1 MRSEAAAYEET
12 NAPVERRNLRLFMLS
27 FEVYSATAQICRDRV
42 YSVDQIALEARI
54 MRIRLCWRTAS
65 ALLLA
70 AFSVAAQ
77 INTGQIT
84 GRVFDSTGAVV
95 PGVMVTVTSEG
106 TGAALS
112 ATTGTGGNYSFPTLS
127 RGNYSIRVTKEGFR
141 PEERSGVVVE
151 AASRL
156 ALDFTLEIGQ
166 VTEAV
171 QVTAQAQQV
180 QTGSGDVSTVVTER
194 QLNQIALNGR
204 SYTQLLRLIPGSATT
219 GSLDAFGLALSTTS
233 QRVNGIRTNSIYFM
247 VDGADNMDN
256 GGNSNAII
264 TPNVDTISEVRVL
277 TSSYS
282 AEFGGRSGAMVNV
295 VTRSG
300 TRDFH
305 GSAFYFLR
313 NDVFDARS
321 FFAQQKPPL
330 RFNNF
335 GWTLGGPI
343 YWPGKFNSDKQKLF
357 FFGGQEWKI
366 NHQATVNTSV
376 VPTGE
381 ERAGDFR
388 NSTLAAPVD
397 PLTRQP
403 FPDRI
408 VPQSRW
414 SRNGSALLKPIPLPN
429 FAGPGGNYVATAG
442 NRTDTTENMIKADYL
457 ATSNQQL
464 MYRFTHQDWDIF
476 NGFQGTN
483 MGFVPGGRPRPG
495 WTTILSHNYTI
506 NPTTINYFA
515 FSVTA
520 NQIQGLPQNDLLRR
534 SNLGLNYPEIFPA
547 NNYQVGP
554 SVNIAGFTGYNVG
567 DRIRNLNTTFQWR
580 DDFSKVAGSHTLKF
594 GIQYTRSRKDQNNSG
609 ANDNGT
615 VTFNTSAANSSR
627 NVIADVLLGNF
638 QNYTEGQLDT
648 AWFARMDQLE
658 FYAQDSWRVNRK
670 LTIEAGVRYNLVYPL
685 YSALGNFTTFDPSRF
700 RPDQAPEVSPS
711 NGALVTTGDPWNG
724 IVIFGDGFPDAAN
737 GRIPAVNAPG
747 VDRLFVGLPR
757 GGAETDYGNI
767 GPRVSFALDPFAS
780 GKTAVRG
787 GFGIFYDR
795 IQTDFLGG
803 SSNNPP
809 FATSANIF
817 EGNLDAPGGGTQRTF
832 APNLS
837 GIMLGLKTPR
847 VITYNLG
854 VQQEVTS
861 GLIAEAQYVSTLGRN
876 LLRTININQ
885 VRPGTVQANRGVNLN
900 ALRAYRGYG
909 NINLQDT
916 GDNSNYHSL
925 QASLNQRYRSGL
937 NFGVTYTFSRTLDTS
952 GGSFQDIFNPR
963 SDYGLSGIHRKHILT
978 ANWVYELPFFRT
990 TGPRAAR
997 LALGGWEVSG
1007 IALYQSGAPNS
1018 VTVPEDVAGIGAGSS
1033 RADVAG
1039 DPDLSG
1045 SERTLSRWFNTEA
1058 FLPASRMTPG
1068 RFGNSGRNVLIG
1080 PSYSQVDVALMKNFR
1095 FTERLNLQFRAES
1108 FNVLNHASFTGIN
1121 TTVRFDAQGRPAQGY
1136 GAVTSSGPGRV
1147 LSFGL
1152 KLLF

>member
-1 MRSEAAAYEET
+1 MNSRFMRFFALAVLAG
-12 NAPVERRNLRLFMLS
+12 
-27 FEVYSATAQICRDRV
+27 ATA
-42 YSVDQIALEARI
+42 
-54 MRIRLCWRTAS
+54 
-65 ALLLA
+65 
-70 AFSVAAQ
+70 AAQ
-77 INTGQIT
+77 INTGQIA
-84 GRVFDSTGAVV
+84 GKVFDSTGAVV
-95 PGVMVTVTSEG
+95 PGVTVAITNEG
-106 TGAALS
+106 TGAMLS
-112 ATTGTGGNYSFPTLS
+112 ATTDMGGFYAFPALPRAS
-127 RGNYSIRVTKEGFR
+127 YGVRVSKEGFR
-141 PEERSGVVVE
+141 PVERSGVVVE

-171 QVTAQAQQV
+171 QVSAQAQQV
-180 QTGSGDVSTVVTER
+180 QTSSGDVSTVVTER
-194 QLNQIALNGR
+194 QLSQIALNGR
-204 SYTQLLRLIPGSATT
+204 NYTQLLRLIPGSATT

-264 TPNVDTISEVRVL
+264 TPNVDTIGEVRVL
-277 TSSYS
+277 TSSYA

-300 TRDFH
+300 TREFH
-305 GSAFYFLR
+305 GTAFHFIR

-321 FFAQQKPPL
+321 FFAQRRPPL

-335 GWTLGGPI
+335 GWTLGGPL

-357 FFGGQEWKI
+357 FFGGQEWKL
-366 NHQATVNTSV
+366 NRQSTVQTSV
-376 VPTGE
+376 VPTAE

-408 VPQSRW
+408 VPRSRW
-414 SRNGSALLKPIPLPN
+414 SRNGAALLSPIPLPN
-429 FAGPGGNYVATAG
+429 FAGPGGNYVATAA
-442 NRTDTTENMIKADYL
+442 NRTDTAENMVKIDYL
-457 ATSNQQL
+457 ATPQQQW

-483 MGFVPGGRPRPG
+483 MGFIPGGRPRPG
-495 WTTILSHNYTI
+495 WTTVLSNNYTI
-506 NPTTINYFA
+506 DPTTLNYVS

-520 NQIQGLPQNDLLRR
+520 NQIQGLPRNEVLLRN
-534 SNLGLNYPEIFPA
+534 SLGLTYPEIFPA

-567 DRIRNLNTTFQWR
+567 DRIRNLNTTFQLR
-580 DDFSKVAGSHTLKF
+580 DDFSKVLGSHTLKF
-594 GIQYTRSRKDQNNSG
+594 GVQYTRSRKDQNNSG

-615 VTFNTSAANSSR
+615 VTFNTSAAASSR
-627 NVIADVLLGNF
+627 NVIADMLLGNF

-648 AWFARMDQLE
+648 AWFARMNQLE
-658 FYAQDSWRVNRK
+658 FYAQDSWRVSRK
-670 LTIEAGVRYNLVYPL
+670 LTIEAGLRYNLVYPL
-685 YSALGNFTTFDPSRF
+685 YSALGNFTTFDPARF
-700 RPDQAPEVSPS
+700 RPDRAPQVSPA
-711 NGALVTTGDPWNG
+711 NGALLTEGDPWNG
-724 IVIFGDGFPDAAN
+724 IVIFGDSFPDRAK
-737 GRIPAVNAPG
+737 GRIPAAELSG
-747 VDRLFVGLPR
+747 VDRLFVGLPK
-757 GGAETDYGNI
+757 GGAQTEYNNF
-767 GPRVSFALDPFAS
+767 GPRFSFAYDPFAN
-780 GKTAVRG
+780 GRTAIRG

-809 FATSANIF
+809 FAGSANIF
-817 EGNLDAPGGGTQRTF
+817 DGNIDNPGGGTLRSF
-832 APNLS
+832 PPNLS
-837 GIMLGLKTPR
+837 GIMLGLRTPR
-847 VITYNLG
+847 VYSFNFG
-854 VQQEVTS
+854 VQQEIRQ
-861 GLIAEAQYVSTLGRN
+861 GLIAEAQYVGTRGRN

-900 ALRAYRGYG
+900 SLRPYQGYG

-916 GDNSNYHSL
+916 GDSSQYNSL
-925 QASLNQRYRSGL
+925 QVSLNQRYRSGL
-937 NFGVTYTFSRTLDTS
+937 NFGATYTFSRTLDTS

-963 SDYGLSGIHRKHILT
+963 ADYGLSGIHRAHVLT
-978 ANWVYELPFFRT
+978 FNWVYELPFFRT
-990 TGPRAAR
+990 DGPRAAR

-1033 RADVAG
+1033 RADVVG
-1039 DPDLSG
+1039 NPVLPS

-1068 RFGNSGRNVLIG
+1068 QFGNSGRNILIG

-1095 FTERLNLQFRAES
+1095 LTERFTTQFRAES
-1108 FNVLNHASFTGIN
+1108 FNVLNHPSFTGIN
-1121 TTVRFDAQGRPAQGY
+1121 TTVRFDNQGRPAQNY